1 MARGES
7 QARKLRRKQVHHC
20 GTEDR
25 QHQSEVLA
33 SGRYC
38 RFASDLGHIPLGSRP
53 SAGDRELTARQ
64 APTRHRLP
72 TRYRPRNVFLGEF
85 KTSVRLP
92 PVMWEALEDIARHH
106 GATLQDLIRQ
116 IDRDREQGQGLTD
129 AIRIYIVEFYR
140 ARIKL

>member
-1 MARGES
+1 
-7 QARKLRRKQVHHC
+7 LIW
-20 GTEDR
+20 GTFLLPR
-25 QHQSEVLA
+25 AL
-33 SGRYC
+33 
-38 RFASDLGHIPLGSRP
+38 

-64 APTRHRLP
+64 PSSRRRLP